1 MISLTLGLTI
11 GIIVATAV
19 IVAMCCII
27 VGAAA
32 DPLSRF
38 DRTDELTSD
47 AETQRS
53 VGQGVEGKKHTHF
66 GSASK

>member
-1 MISLTLGLTI
+1 MISLTLGLTL
-11 GIIVATAV
+11 GIIAATAV
-19 IVAMCCII
+19 VIVMACIV

-47 AETQRS
+47 AETQHAVR
-53 VGQGVEGKKHTHF
+53 EGIKWERAGHHGKVL
-66 GSASK
+66 

>member
-1 MISLTLGLTI
+1 MISLTLGLTL
-11 GIIVATAV
+11 GIIAATAV
-19 IVAMCCII
+19 VIVMACIV

-53 VGQGVEGKKHTHF
+53 VGQRVEG
-66 GSASK
+66 